1 MAKATMK
8 TYELLTELFVSRDIE
23 VEGKDIYLLDS
34 LSIDHEQFKSYVEH
48 SKKRDKE
55 RRARWE
61 KMIKEDS
68 TLEA

>member
-34 LSIDHEQFKSYVEH
+34 LSIDHEQVKGYVEH